1 MIEKMKKA
9 NSSCS
14 VKELCRLFD
23 MSLSSYYYQI
33 QQKELNPKKEKMM
46 IEIKVI
52 SQRTGNTYGKR
63 RMLVELLNK
72 GYEVGIYQTASLM
85 KRAQVV
91 AIRPQKKH
99 YYADNGKEQKYFP
112 NLLNRQFS
120 PKTANT
126 YWVGDITYG
135 APSLRWRH

>member
-1 MIEKMKKA
+1 
-9 NSSCS
+9 
-14 VKELCRLFD
+14 

-126 YWVGDITYG
+126 HWVGDITYG